1 MDSPAQ
7 LTAMPAVREISP
19 ATTGQQ
25 PCFSDVSQ
33 RFCQSLANA
42 AVMPFSAMRSTN
54 ACGCQWSSHCPHDGI
69 IEVEVEVTTDIRP
82 GVISLPHGWGHAQDT
97 GLSRAK
103 TTGGANVNAIT
114 DELVLDPLSGTSV
127 LNGIPVSLA
136 R

>member
-1 MDSPAQ
+1 M
-7 LTAMPAVREISP
+7 
-19 ATTGQQ
+19 
-25 PCFSDVSQ
+25 
-33 RFCQSLANA
+33 
-42 AVMPFSAMRSTN
+42 N
-54 ACGCQWSSHCPHDGI
+54 ACGCQWSSHCPHDAI

-82 GVISLPHGWGHAQDT
+82 GVVSMPHGWRHAPDT